1 MRDREKRRRG
11 YGEMRGMEK
20 KGKGRGGC
28 EKNQKMMRDR
38 RKREKKREKE
48 RGAEWEDDERQR
60 KERGGRQL
68 HFRSRVFSI
77 YTCFFFNAG
86 MVKPVRFGS
95 VQSVSD
101 FENRNRTE
109 PGFFLTILIGLI
121 GFFFG
126 SVFSVNF
133 FSVYSVFRFFCTPLL
148 KTPFQ

>member
-1 MRDREKRRRG
+1 MRWEIERKGGGATGRWEAWRKKGKGGGLWKESKDDERQG
-11 YGEMRGMEK
+11 EK
-20 KGKGRGGC
+20 KGKGRGVV
-28 EKNQKMMRDR
+28 
-38 RKREKKREKE
+38 
-48 RGAEWEDDERQR
+48 WEDDERQR